1 MNVTE
6 AINRHVG
13 MEESIQYEIRKF
25 ETDTGLEVVAVH
37 VNRTEYRDA
46 NDRIVESVLS
56 IAVDSR
62 LKVR

>member
-6 AINRHVG
+6 AISRQVD
-13 MEESIQYEIRKF
+13 MQERIQSEVRKF
-25 ETDTGLEVVAVH
+25 ETDTGLEVMAIH
-37 VNRTEYRDA
+37 INRTVYRDA
-46 NDRIVESVLS
+46 NDRIVDSVLS